1 MKKNSLLTQIL
12 RFCVVGGISFIVDFI
27 VTNVVALLIREIGV
41 EATTAAMIGAL
52 VGFLISIIVNY
63 ILSMHWVFVRKDD
76 MNRAKEFTIF
86 LVLSAIGLGL
96 NELII
101 LGCMTLINNVGW
113 CHSFTDWCLG
123 IVNHFFDMTFE
134 GVATAGSKIIATAV
148 VMVFNFVTRK
158 LFLEKKED
166 KTDKTEEKSDTGEVS
181 VDSEDKRY
189 EEKVKED

>member
-1 MKKNSLLTQIL
+1 MSKLVKQII
-12 RFCVVGGISFIVDFI
+12 RFSVVGGISFVVDFI
-27 VTNVVALLIREIGV
+27 VTNVVARLIRGIGM
-41 EATTAAMIGAL
+41 EATTAALIGAL

-63 ILSMHWVFVRKDD
+63 ILSMHWVFARKEN

-113 CHSFTDWCLG
+113 CQAFTQWCTD
-123 IVNHFFDMTFE
+123 IVNHFADFTFD
-134 GVATAGSKIIATAV
+134 GVATAGSKIIATAI

-158 LFLEKKED
+158 IFLEKKDED
-166 KTDKTEEKSDTGEVS
+166 GTGSEPVVEE
-181 VDSEDKRY
+181 
-189 EEKVKED
+189 EE

>member
-27 VTNVVALLIREIGV
+27 VTNVVALFIRGVGV

-86 LVLSAIGLGL
+86 VILSAIGLGL

-123 IVNHFFDMTFE
+123 IVNHFFNMTFE

-166 KTDKTEEKSDTGEVS
+166 KTEETDKPEDMTGTEDNKE
-181 VDSEDKRY
+181 